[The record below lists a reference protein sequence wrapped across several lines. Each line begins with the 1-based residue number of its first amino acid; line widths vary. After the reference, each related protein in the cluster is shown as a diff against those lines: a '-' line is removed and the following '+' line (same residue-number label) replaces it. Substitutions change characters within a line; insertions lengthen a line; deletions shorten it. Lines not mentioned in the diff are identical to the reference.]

1 MSDWHRSILAASQG
15 SEHRHRNFRRQ
26 LSEYGTFQ
34 NLSRGKIDIW
44 SKLSSENVSYVSVSR
59 SSVDSSPCSSIGRHY
74 SSPPPPPGHAGSHSP
89 AENIYGAPPSRDQ
102 VYGAP
107 PRDPVY
113 EVPLNSLPRFLQS
126 PSASRTNYTSS
137 PSRLYE
143 RRTSV
148 PRLCDQNVRGN
159 SSPYGFTP
167 VPLKLNQTMFL

>member
-1 MSDWHRSILAASQG
+1 MFSIAKIIT
-15 SEHRHRNFRRQ
+15 
-26 LSEYGTFQ
+26 YK
-34 NLSRGKIDIW
+34 NLTNIIFM
-44 SKLSSENVSYVSVSR
+44 SVSR

-74 SSPPPPPGHAGSHSP
+74 SSPPPARTIDPLLLTT
-89 AENIYGAPPSRDQ
+89 EN

-107 PRDPVY
+107 PTRDQAVYGASDPVY
-113 EVPLNSLPRFLQS
+113 ELPLNSMPRFLQS
-126 PSASRTNYTSS
+126 PSSSRPTYTSS

-148 PRLCDQNVRGN
+148 PRIFSDQNSVRGQGD

>member
-1 MSDWHRSILAASQG
+1 MQKSLPTKVLTNII
-15 SEHRHRNFRRQ
+15 FM
-26 LSEYGTFQ
+26 
-34 NLSRGKIDIW
+34 
-44 SKLSSENVSYVSVSR
+44 SVSR

-74 SSPPPPPGHAGSHSP
+74 SSSPPARTIDPLLLTK
-89 AENIYGAPPSRDQ
+89 EN

-107 PRDPVY
+107 PTRDQAGYGVSDPVY
-113 EVPLNSLPRFLQS
+113 ELPLNSLPRFLQS
-126 PSASRTNYTSS
+126 PPSSRTTYTSS

-148 PRLCDQNVRGN
+148 PRIFSDQIRGQGD

>member
-1 MSDWHRSILAASQG
+1 MSYIP
-15 SEHRHRNFRRQ
+15 
-26 LSEYGTFQ
+26 
-34 NLSRGKIDIW
+34 
-44 SKLSSENVSYVSVSR
+44 VSR

-167 VPLKLNQTMFL
+167 VPLKLNQTMFLWWITKFSIQIQMNQFKKNFSSNH